1 MMKHMNSSGQAVV
14 VILLVAVVVSTIAF
28 SIAGSSLKNI
38 EQTATTE
45 ETNRAFSAAEAGIE
59 EALYN
64 LDQTGTI
71 GTSLNNTPLQ
81 SGALI
86 KDVSAQDQHSLVLDR
101 LEQDDV
107 AQVTL
112 DGTVSQVRLMW
123 DPSAAMVISIIDSN
137 YNVTRY
143 SSKCNSALSAPF
155 STVATVSGK
164 CQQDVDVTSTD
175 RIMRVRPMYADTS
188 ISVSSN
194 TAGHELPVQSTIV
207 TSTGKSGETE
217 RTVQV
222 ERTVPVAPAFFDYV
236 LFSASGSL
244 AK

>member
-1 MMKHMNSSGQAVV
+1 
-14 VILLVAVVVSTIAF
+14 
-28 SIAGSSLKNI
+28 
-38 EQTATTE
+38 
-45 ETNRAFSAAEAGIE
+45 
-59 EALYN
+59 
-64 LDQTGTI
+64 
-71 GTSLNNTPLQ
+71 
-81 SGALI
+81 
-86 KDVSAQDQHSLVLDR
+86 
-101 LEQDDV
+101 
-107 AQVTL
+107 
-112 DGTVSQVRLMW
+112 MW
-123 DPSAAMVISIIDSN
+123 DPSAAMVISIIDSH

-155 STVATVSGK
+155 ATVATVSGK